1 MIKFFID
8 LLQFLHTT
16 APLLT
21 SLAIFT
27 LLAVLL
33 SGSIKKHASIYYTVL
48 AIPFVMGLIPYV
60 GQLFGL
66 EIPSF
71 ARIPFLGGII
81 RDYIHFG
88 TFAFPILI
96 IVMYIGALNPRI
108 LWVKKL
114 LKIRKELS
122 IISGF
127 PVLTHALI
135 RVTHTFPRA
144 LSFFTDNEEY
154 LANSTVYN
162 EVGAGISN
170 FSFVLGILLL
180 ILFLP
185 LWITSF
191 TSIHKRMGNKKWKK
205 LQKWSYPFYAL
216 LFIHAMG
223 IQIGG
228 LLNSPDD
235 TRQQTQMVALT
246 PSQHSNRSASTDTTN
261 TALQKREST
270 EQQGK
275 ALASGQ
281 SRVSNSERGG
291 RPRSIGFADINVS
304 REVRRYIHIS
314 SLILIFGSYL
324 YLRMRK
330 ARRDSARRRNNT
342 L

>member
-1 MIKFFID
+1 MIKFVID
-8 LLQFLHTT
+8 LLQFLYST
-16 APLLT
+16 APLLI

-27 LLAVLL
+27 LLAISL
-33 SGSIKKHASIYYTVL
+33 SKSIKKHASTYYTVL
-48 AIPFVMGLIPYV
+48 AIPFVLVLIPYI

-71 ARIPFLGGII
+71 ARVPFLGGII

-96 IVMYIGALNPRI
+96 IVMYTGALNPQI
-108 LWVKKL
+108 VWVKKL

-144 LSFFTDNEEY
+144 LSFFTDNDKY
-154 LANSTVYN
+154 LANTTVYN

-180 ILFLP
+180 VLFIP

-191 TSIHKRMGNKKWKK
+191 TSVHKRMGNVKWKK
-205 LQKWSYPFYAL
+205 FQKLSYPFYAL

-223 IQIGG
+223 IQVGG
-228 LLNSPDD
+228 LINSAEN
-235 TRQQTQMVALT
+235 TRQQTQLVEMKPSRETGNNSKANVTDSTKERIVPNQIKTPTSTQSKVA
-246 PSQHSNRSASTDTTN
+246 S
-261 TALQKREST
+261 
-270 EQQGK
+270 
-275 ALASGQ
+275 SG
-281 SRVSNSERGG
+281 RGG
-291 RPRSIGFADINVS
+291 HGRSIGFSDINVS
-304 REVRRYIHIS
+304 REVKRYIHIS

-324 YLRMRK
+324 YLRVSK
-330 ARRDSARRRNNT
+330 ARKDGAKRRYKQ
-342 L
+342 